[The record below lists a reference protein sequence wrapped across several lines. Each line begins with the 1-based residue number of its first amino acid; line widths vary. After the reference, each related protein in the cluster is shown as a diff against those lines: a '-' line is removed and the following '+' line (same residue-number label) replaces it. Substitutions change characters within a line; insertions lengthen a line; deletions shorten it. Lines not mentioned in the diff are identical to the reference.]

1 MITIKLKKTSSIS
14 GRLVDEQRQPLAG
27 QLVEIWS
34 NRQGVRL
41 LPSLVGFKQGPVRT
55 DADGSFCTPANLLQ
69 GSAYRVAIRAPGKD
83 PIFSDWITVQD
94 KPHNLGPLVQRTLRT
109 VRGAVLDRQGN
120 PVSGARVFQTGDGPE
135 RTETT
140 TDANGLFALGGF
152 RHGPVFFFVRSAG
165 FRFHGQLVKP
175 SDVTVRATLARD
187 DEPPAVQMKSLPDLI
202 SLDESRALARRLLEP
217 CWKVIAASDDRA
229 RYQYL
234 EALLPADPGG
244 VLEKLSSLKFN
255 DERAR
260 FLLLSDAVLV
270 LAERDHEEA
279 ASLAES
285 IADPATRSGAF
296 IHLADRLP
304 ASQRDRKLALLDR
317 ALQQAR
323 ISTGQGDRL
332 AQMGDVAR
340 RWLEL
345 GQTDKAKA
353 LFAEALKIANQVT
366 DKTDIQRGMFAA
378 SLARVDLP
386 AAEAIVRDFKDGG
399 NPSTILGNMALSLAE
414 LSPTDAERLWLQ
426 TEGRGRL
433 AKMDPVLCWKLAGI
447 DPAGAVRII
456 EGWPIHQTRPQC
468 YFYLA
473 LGAKA
478 RDQAISRQSF
488 RAGLQGLDRIMD
500 ERPERYNLTAA
511 RLLPVVEQIDPALVP
526 EIFWRHIASRQPY
539 GDPRTSH
546 AAFPGPLVEELAA
559 YDREVAAALF
569 AQTLARMEQTE
580 PKELATWGWEFL
592 AWSAIDPRVAVAR
605 LERTPIA
612 LDGRQPITSISARI
626 AVAKSLARTRDR
638 RWRAA
643 GDERTVI
650 FCGEPTF

>member
-1 MITIKLKKTSSIS
+1 M
-14 GRLVDEQRQPLAG
+14 
-27 QLVEIWS
+27 
-34 NRQGVRL
+34 
-41 LPSLVGFKQGPVRT
+41 
-55 DADGSFCTPANLLQ
+55 
-69 GSAYRVAIRAPGKD
+69 
-83 PIFSDWITVQD
+83 
-94 KPHNLGPLVQRTLRT
+94 
-109 VRGAVLDRQGN
+109 
-120 PVSGARVFQTGDGPE
+120 
-135 RTETT
+135 
-140 TDANGLFALGGF
+140 
-152 RHGPVFFFVRSAG
+152 
-165 FRFHGQLVKP
+165 
-175 SDVTVRATLARD
+175 
-187 DEPPAVQMKSLPDLI
+187 
-202 SLDESRALARRLLEP
+202 
-217 CWKVIAASDDRA
+217 
-229 RYQYL
+229 
-234 EALLPADPGG
+234 
-244 VLEKLSSLKFN
+244 
-255 DERAR
+255 
-260 FLLLSDAVLV
+260 
-270 LAERDHEEA
+270 
-279 ASLAES
+279 
-285 IADPATRSGAF
+285 
-296 IHLADRLP
+296 
-304 ASQRDRKLALLDR
+304 
-317 ALQQAR
+317 
-323 ISTGQGDRL
+323 
-332 AQMGDVAR
+332 
-340 RWLEL
+340 
-345 GQTDKAKA
+345 
-353 LFAEALKIANQVT
+353 FAEALKIANQVT

-626 AVAKSLARTRDR
+626 AVAKSLARTRTALACR
-638 RWRAA
+638 RRRAQ
-643 GDERTVI
+643 VI